1 MGTFS
6 PEPSGVVPWCRG
18 AVVRRWEG
26 NLSRQGQGEVSG
38 SVARANVRGGD
49 VGIKTPTIIFFYALC
64 PICSQ
69 SMKVSGYIRRGDE

>member
-18 AVVRRWEG
+18 AAMVEG
-26 NLSRQGQGEVSG
+26 KLSRQGQGEVSG

-49 VGIKTPTIIFFYALC
+49 VGIKTPVFFMLC
-64 PICSQ
+64 FQ
-69 SMKVSGYIRRGDE
+69 FVDMSMKVSYYIMLHP